1 MNNIP
6 LDQLEPHK
14 RNGGLFS
21 KIEGDEW
28 INFLA
33 SIETRGILQP
43 LLISPSFRSDEKY
56 TIVSGHNRY
65 RAALELQL
73 ETLPCEIKEYDTK
86 EDLMIDL
93 ISVNLDQRTY
103 TAADR
108 VLLSAELLKIE
119 DDLRIKNGKN
129 KAQNGKFTD
138 SGRSARNGENAES
151 GHSDRSARM
160 YKDGET
166 TISGS
171 SAIYGENS
179 DSTHSGRTAR
189 MVKGGRRRERI
200 QARSKA
206 SRGEYDLA
214 LLLMELPQEQVE
226 QVINKMRKYNMS
238 VKDIK
243 QELLEEK
250 DRVRRLKAQ
259 LREEKKIKQTKREME
274 QMKDFEAAG
283 VDPREKYEADLFDK
297 MNKDINR
304 ASEELAGMIAAIF
317 SHGPIRDRTAERLA
331 PGIQAL
337 AQIMKDQRKKLISN
351 WQNRS
356 RELEEIDLHNDAL
369 KNKEQS

>member
-1 MNNIP
+1 MPDIP
-6 LDQLEPHK
+6 LDHLEPHK

-43 LLISPSFRSDEKY
+43 LLVSSSFRSDEKY

-138 SGRSARNGENAES
+138 SGRSARIGENE
-151 GHSDRSARM
+151 
-160 YKDGET
+160 K
-166 TISGS
+166 S
-171 SAIYGENS
+171 S
-179 DSTHSGRTAR
+179 HSGRSAR

-238 VKDIK
+238 VKDVK

-259 LREEKKIKQTKREME
+259 LREERKVKLTKK
-274 QMKDFEAAG
+274 QM
-283 VDPREKYEADLFDK
+283 
-297 MNKDINR
+297 
-304 ASEELAGMIAAIF
+304 EELREFEKIELDPGAAWDAKTFDETTRAIN
-317 SHGPIRDRTAERLA
+317 HACEEIP
-331 PGIQAL
+331 
-337 AQIMKDQRKKLISN
+337 KLIS
-351 WQNRS
+351 
-356 RELEEIDLHNDAL
+356 EIFKNGRIRQQTALLLQPGVDAL
-369 KNKEQS
+369 VLILKESRSTFIEQWKAHTDGSLEQIEEYNKRLMEN